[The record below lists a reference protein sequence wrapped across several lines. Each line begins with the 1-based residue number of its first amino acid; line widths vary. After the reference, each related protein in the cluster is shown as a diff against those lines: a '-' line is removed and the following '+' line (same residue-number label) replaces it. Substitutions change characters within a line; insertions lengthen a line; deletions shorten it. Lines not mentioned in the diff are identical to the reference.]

1 MTEQLITPVQPSG
14 TVREPARSPRQVPR
28 ELAGPHPV
36 DVVDHLLALVEH
48 APERHIEGSLR
59 DLALAAGCDPEAARH
74 AVASLEPADH
84 VLTVDIR
91 QVAADEHW
99 QLTWAPVSGI
109 VDLMLDWD
117 LHTLEIAVEELSDW
131 LGVTAGITGRA
142 LDWLACTPGV
152 TVVRGRAGSQATVR
166 VAIVLEDCPHT
177 AEMPPVAG

>member
-14 TVREPARSPRQVPR
+14 TVREPARSHRQVPR
-28 ELAGPHPV
+28 ELAGPHTV

-48 APERHIEGSLR
+48 APGHHIEGTLR
-59 DLALAAGCDPEAARH
+59 DLARAAGCDPEAARH

-84 VLTVDIR
+84 MLTVDIR
-91 QVAADEHW
+91 HVAADEHW

-117 LHTLEIAVEELSDW
+117 LHTLDIAVEELSDW
-131 LGVTAGITGRA
+131 LGVTPGTTGRA

-152 TVVRGRAGSQATVR
+152 TVVRGHAGSRATVR
-166 VAIVLEDCPHT
+166 VAIVLDECPHT
-177 AEMPPVAG
+177 AETPPVAG